1 MNVWKFSYNL
11 KTKINFGKNAYLSH
25 LRIPKLISEKR
36 ELHQNI
42 CYTWSISQHYTSKGF
57 SFLYLLFWTRE
68 CCWLDRWAQIAK
80 HLPGRTDNEVK
91 NFWNSSIKKKLL
103 SHDVVPSI
111 ASTFSDFHGPGNGS
125 LESFFPLTDHN
136 PMILN
141 PHHNHLDQLY
151 LPFPP
156 PILPS
161 FDQNENIKI
170 DINNYNAN
178 FLHIQNPMPQSVTIS
193 NIPSSFEDTWS
204 LVHLNPTQEN
214 QIAKSDTTPHY
225 NIENYIN
232 PSTWQHYESQLVEP
246 ILPNICEEIKDKVFS
261 QSFSS
266 ASQEYEALA
275 KVQCFTPGNC
285 AQDQIVAVNQVE
297 DIGALMP
304 SLPSSTTSSS
314 PAASFYQA
322 DKVVTKPTIPSTWES
337 WTFSFCL
344 IQASSS
350 ESILF
355 KLKYL
360 YFGETSS
367 PNAVIFQTQ
376 DSNQKFIHKTQIWNL
391 IWGKSIKHV
400 PSLEH

>member
-1 MNVWKFSYNL
+1 MGHHSCCNKQKVKRGLWSPEEDEKL
-11 KTKINFGKNAYLSH
+11 INYITTYGHGCWSSV
-25 LRIPKLISEKR
+25 PKLAGLQRCGKSCRLRWINYLRPDLKR
-36 ELHQNI
+36 GSFSPQEAALIIELH
-42 CYTWSISQHYTSKGF
+42 SILGN
-57 SFLYLLFWTRE
+57 
-68 CCWLDRWAQIAK
+68 RWAQIAK

-111 ASTFSDFHGPGNGS
+111 SSTFSDFHGPGNGS

-178 FLHIQNPMPQSVTIS
+178 FLHIQNPMPQSVPIS

-225 NIENYIN
+225 IIENYIN

-275 KVQCFTPGNC
+275 KVQCFTPANC

-322 DKVVTKPTIPSTWES
+322 DKVLTKPTIPSTWES
-337 WTFSFCL
+337 
-344 IQASSS
+344 
-350 ESILF
+350 
-355 KLKYL
+355 
-360 YFGETSS
+360 
-367 PNAVIFQTQ
+367 
-376 DSNQKFIHKTQIWNL
+376 
-391 IWGKSIKHV
+391 
-400 PSLEH
+400 